1 MAHGDEHMDEKV
13 TDSAPGG
20 PAPTADGP
28 VPDRI
33 ARGIRAAELDFL
45 SRLPLFKQLSPEVT
59 QRLLQDAQIETA
71 PAKTIL
77 LREGEMPDSLFVLL
91 DGMVQLFTE
100 DNGRESTVLIL
111 RPVTCFITAAVARDN
126 VLLNSARAVQ
136 PSQLLRLNAEIVRQ
150 MVEEDSTFAKSIFED
165 LALNYR
171 NAIRE
176 LKNMRA
182 KSAFE
187 RLIAWV
193 VAMQAQTG
201 TSEVEIPYD
210 KSLLAARL
218 GMAPETLSRDL
229 ARLADFGV
237 TVRGRKLKIHD
248 INKLREFTWTD
259 EWHKPSLP

>member
-1 MAHGDEHMDEKV
+1 MTDLIGNEPGANPSGQEDERS
-13 TDSAPGG
+13 TRSIRP
-20 PAPTADGP
+20 
-28 VPDRI
+28 PD
-33 ARGIRAAELDFL
+33 LDVVR
-45 SRLPLFKQLSPEVT
+45 RLPLFRPLAPDVIHQ
-59 QRLLQDAQIETA
+59 LLQDAQIETVG
-71 PAKTIL
+71 AKTIL
-77 LREGEMPDSLFVLL
+77 LREGEMPKSLFVLI
-91 DGMVQLFTE
+91 DGLVQLFTE

-111 RPVTCFITAAVARDN
+111 RPVTCFVTAAVARDN
-126 VLLNSARAVQ
+126 VLLNSARAIQ
-136 PSQLLRLNAEIVRQ
+136 PSQLLRLNAEVVRQ
-150 MVEEDSTFAKSIFED
+150 VVEDDNTFAKAIFED